1 MTDPRRRPG
10 WLTPRGAVMSAQGGG
25 PPPVPGVGRPWAGP
39 SPDPDLVAGTT
50 GLAPAGTGGTAG
62 TGDAAG
68 RAHARATDP
77 VVERTLRHLE
87 LTVLR
92 RLDGLLLGD
101 YLGILPGQGSEKAES
116 REYQFGDDVRRM
128 DWAVTARTT
137 VPHVHD
143 LIADR
148 ELETWALVDLTASQN
163 FGSARCEK
171 RELAIA
177 ATAAVGFLTA
187 RTGNRMGAI
196 ALTDT
201 GTRLIPARPGRAG
214 LRALLR
220 TLLSL
225 EPAASAEAPR
235 PGMFGRRAPG
245 ATRTARGTGQPP
257 APTHQQPPPTH
268 RPKAP
273 GSPRP
278 GTDLAAAIEALRR
291 PVRRRGLVVVISDFL
306 SVDLAW
312 ARPLRALGGRHDVL
326 AVEVVDPLEL
336 SLPNVGPLAV
346 VDPETGELFDLPT
359 HSRRFRE
366 RYEAAAASHR
376 AEVAAALR
384 GAGAAHLRLRTDKDW
399 LIEIARYAAA
409 SRRGQA
415 ALRGAGGASGAG
427 GGGAARARAARE
439 TARQHRPAATV
450 RPIRTGGTTT

>member
-1 MTDPRRRPG
+1 MTDHRPG
-10 WLTPRGAVMSAQGGG
+10 LG
-25 PPPVPGVGRPWAGP
+25 PPWAGP
-39 SPDPDLVAGTT
+39 TADTGPPAERVARP
-50 GLAPAGTGGTAG
+50 PAGTAPGAGETAG
-62 TGDAAG
+62 
-68 RAHARATDP
+68 RPHVRATDP
-77 VVERTLRHLE
+77 TVERTLRHLE

-101 YLGILPGQGSEKAES
+101 YLGLLPGQGSEKSES

-163 FGSARCEK
+163 FGSGRCEK

-196 ALTDT
+196 ALTDA
-201 GTRLIPARPGRAG
+201 GTRMIPARPGRAG

-220 TLLSL
+220 TLLTVESDPATGPDRSRRRVPGAGTGAGTGSGFGQPPTPGRGQL
-225 EPAASAEAPR
+225 AGPRRPAASA
-235 PGMFGRRAPG
+235 
-245 ATRTARGTGQPP
+245 
-257 APTHQQPPPTH
+257 
-268 RPKAP
+268 
-273 GSPRP
+273 SPWAA
-278 GTDLAAAIEALRR
+278 TDLAAALEALRR
-291 PVRRRGLVVVISDFL
+291 PVRRRGLIVVVSDFL
-306 SVDLAW
+306 SVDLGW
-312 ARPLRALGGRHDVL
+312 ARPLRALAGRHDVL
-326 AVEVVDPLEL
+326 AVEIVDPLEL

-346 VDPETGELFDLPT
+346 VDPETGQLFDLPT

-366 RYEAAAASHR
+366 RYAAAADRHR
-376 AEVAAALR
+376 GEVAAALR
-384 GAGAAHLRLRTDKDW
+384 GAGASHLRLRTDTDW

-415 ALRGAGGASGAG
+415 ALRGAGSGAG
-427 GGGAARARAARE
+427 AGSRGRGG
-439 TARQHRPAATV
+439 RQPAGQPRPAAPQSPKATRRPPATV
-450 RPIRTGGTTT
+450 RPIRPGETTT

>member
-1 MTDPRRRPG
+1 MTDPRPG
-10 WLTPRGAVMSAQGGG
+10 AGWPDGAD
-25 PPPVPGVGRPWAGP
+25 GRPH
-39 SPDPDLVAGTT
+39 V
-50 GLAPAGTGGTAG
+50 
-62 TGDAAG
+62 
-68 RAHARATDP
+68 RATDP

-101 YLGILPGQGSEKAES
+101 YLGLLPGQGSEKSES

-148 ELETWALVDLTASQN
+148 ELETWALVDLTASQS

-196 ALTDT
+196 ALTDG
-201 GTRLIPARPGRAG
+201 GTRMMPARPGRAG

-220 TLLSL
+220 TLLAI
-225 EPAASAEAPR
+225 ERGATTAQPAAQPRRRPAPDP
-235 PGMFGRRAPG
+235 PG
-245 ATRTARGTGQPP
+245 RTARIGGTG
-257 APTHQQPPPTH
+257 
-268 RPKAP
+268 
-273 GSPRP
+273 

-291 PVRRRGLVVVISDFL
+291 PVRRRGLVVVVSDFL
-306 SVDLAW
+306 SVDLGW
-312 ARPLRALGGRHDVL
+312 ARPLRALAGRHDVL

-336 SLPNVGPLAV
+336 ALPNVGPLAV

-366 RYEAAAASHR
+366 RYEAAAARHR
-376 AEVAAALR
+376 GEVAAALR
-384 GAGAAHLRLRTDKDW
+384 GAGAAHLRLRTDTDW

-415 ALRGAGGASGAG
+415 ALRGAGAQGA
-427 GGGAARARAARE
+427 GAARARAARP
-439 TARQHRPAATV
+439 AGQPRPTATV
-450 RPIRTGGTTT
+450 RPIRTGDTTT

>member
-1 MTDPRRRPG
+1 
-10 WLTPRGAVMSAQGGG
+10 V
-25 PPPVPGVGRPWAGP
+25 
-39 SPDPDLVAGTT
+39 
-50 GLAPAGTGGTAG
+50 
-62 TGDAAG
+62 
-68 RAHARATDP
+68 RATDP

-101 YLGILPGQGSEKAES
+101 YLGLLPGQGSEKSES

-148 ELETWALVDLTASQN
+148 ELETWALVDLTASQS

-196 ALTDT
+196 ALTDG
-201 GTRLIPARPGRAG
+201 GTRMMPARPGRAG

-220 TLLSL
+220 ALLAI
-225 EPAASAEAPR
+225 ERGATTAQPAAQPRRRPAPDP
-235 PGMFGRRAPG
+235 PG
-245 ATRTARGTGQPP
+245 RTARIGGTGG
-257 APTHQQPPPTH
+257 T
-268 RPKAP
+268 
-273 GSPRP
+273 G

-291 PVRRRGLVVVISDFL
+291 PVRRRGLVVVVSDFL
-306 SVDLAW
+306 SVDLGW
-312 ARPLRALGGRHDVL
+312 ARPLRALAGRHDVL

-336 SLPNVGPLAV
+336 ALPNVGPLAV

-366 RYEAAAASHR
+366 RYEAAAARHR
-376 AEVAAALR
+376 GEVAAALR
-384 GAGAAHLRLRTDKDW
+384 GAGAAHLRLRTDTDW

-415 ALRGAGGASGAG
+415 ALRGAGAQGA
-427 GGGAARARAARE
+427 GAARARAARP
-439 TARQHRPAATV
+439 AGQPRPTATV
-450 RPIRTGGTTT
+450 RPIRTGDTTT

>member
-1 MTDPRRRPG
+1 MTDPRPG
-10 WLTPRGAVMSAQGGG
+10 AGWPDGAD
-25 PPPVPGVGRPWAGP
+25 GRPH
-39 SPDPDLVAGTT
+39 V
-50 GLAPAGTGGTAG
+50 
-62 TGDAAG
+62 
-68 RAHARATDP
+68 RATDP

-101 YLGILPGQGSEKAES
+101 YLGLLPGQGSEKSES

-148 ELETWALVDLTASQN
+148 ELETWALVDLTASQS

-196 ALTDT
+196 ALTDG
-201 GTRLIPARPGRAG
+201 GTRMMPARPGRAG

-220 TLLSL
+220 ALLAI
-225 EPAASAEAPR
+225 ERGATTAQPAAQPRRRPAPDP
-235 PGMFGRRAPG
+235 PG
-245 ATRTARGTGQPP
+245 RTARTARIGGTG
-257 APTHQQPPPTH
+257 
-268 RPKAP
+268 
-273 GSPRP
+273 

-291 PVRRRGLVVVISDFL
+291 PVRRRGLVVVVSDFL
-306 SVDLAW
+306 SVDLGW
-312 ARPLRALGGRHDVL
+312 ARPLRALAGRHDVL

-336 SLPNVGPLAV
+336 ALPNVGPLAV

-366 RYEAAAASHR
+366 RYEAAAARHR
-376 AEVAAALR
+376 GEVAAALR
-384 GAGAAHLRLRTDKDW
+384 GAGAAHLRLRTDTDW

-415 ALRGAGGASGAG
+415 ALRGAGAQGA
-427 GGGAARARAARE
+427 GAARARAARP
-439 TARQHRPAATV
+439 AGQPRPTATV
-450 RPIRTGGTTT
+450 RPIRTGDTTT